1 MFKEAREAMQIQS
14 NEIALEHAPFE
25 RSFVSRLF
33 GTKEERQS
41 AAFYGYSLT
50 LIALGLGWLLR
61 DRAFISPGDGLGYW
75 LGIVG
80 GSMMLVLLLYP
91 LRKRIRL
98 LRFLG
103 RTSHWFQAHMVL
115 GVIGP
120 VLVLYHSNFSLG
132 SFNSRVALYCMLL
145 VAGSGVIGRH
155 IYTRIHSGLYG
166 GKTNLDE
173 LRSELAES
181 LEQSNG
187 IAMLLP
193 KFSAKLDALNA
204 EMQGDGVTGSLGARS
219 SLLWTFR
226 KYTTHFSLWRT
237 ARSELRAR
245 AIATPSIAQN
255 IDELQEASSSYIR
268 RYMRQV
274 GRVAQFTLYERLFSL
289 WHVLHMPL
297 FFMMVISALFHVL
310 AVHMY

>member
-1 MFKEAREAMQIQS
+1 V
-14 NEIALEHAPFE
+14 NEIAFEQAPFQ
-25 RSFVSRLF
+25 RGFWSRVF
-33 GTKEERQS
+33 GLKEERQS
-41 AAFYGYSLT
+41 SAFYGYSLT
-50 LIALGLGWLLR
+50 IIALGVGWLLR
-61 DRAFISPGDGLGYW
+61 DREYISAEDGLGYW
-75 LGIVG
+75 LGIAG

-91 LRKRIRL
+91 LRKRIRA

-115 GVIGP
+115 GVLGP
-120 VLVLYHSNFSLG
+120 VLVLYHSNFNLG
-132 SFNSRVALYCMLL
+132 SFNSKVALYCMLL

-155 IYTRIHSGLYG
+155 IYAHIHSGLYG

-173 LRSELAES
+173 LRTELAAS

-187 IAMLLP
+187 IAVLLP
-193 KFSAKLDALNA
+193 KFSAQLDALNV
-204 EMQGDGVTGSLGARS
+204 EMQGDGVTGALGLRS
-219 SLLWTFR
+219 SLFWTFR
-226 KYTTHFSLWRT
+226 KYTMHYSLWRT

-255 IDELQEASSSYIR
+255 IDELEKVSSSYIR

-274 GRVAQFTLYERLFSL
+274 GQVAQFTLYERLFSL